1 MLSVMGF
8 LLDSLSRAAIRA
20 SRAGDMR
27 DQGRASRVPAW
38 LAGNGTGLDHW
49 HGYPALASCG
59 AENTS
64 PLAAHFPRPGKRCRL
79 SMTSPEANRSYSLEG

>member
-20 SRAGDMR
+20 SRAGDLG

-38 LAGNGTGLDHW
+38 LTGNGTGLDHR

-59 AENTS
+59 AGYTS
-64 PLAAHFPRPGKRCRL
+64 PLATHFPRPGKRGRF